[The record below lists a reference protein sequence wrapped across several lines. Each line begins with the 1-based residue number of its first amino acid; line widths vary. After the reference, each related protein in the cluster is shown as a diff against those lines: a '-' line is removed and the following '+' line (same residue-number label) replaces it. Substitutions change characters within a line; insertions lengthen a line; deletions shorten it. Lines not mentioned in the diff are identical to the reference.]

1 MAHSIKARTPWLFI
15 TLIGEFFAV
24 AITNKF
30 DSTFTTLPIIAA
42 FMPLLVGLG
51 GNIGTQSITI
61 MVRGISTGQVSLSSG
76 WSYIGKETLTGL
88 CIGFIFGL
96 CVVLTTWAWQHSLE
110 LGFVVGLAMALNMTI
125 AAVIGTCTPL
135 LLKKMNFDP
144 AVASGPVITTAIDI
158 IGLAVYLILVTA
170 YLISYA

>member
-1 MAHSIKARTPWLFI
+1 M
-15 TLIGEFFAV
+15 
-24 AITNKF
+24 
-30 DSTFTTLPIIAA
+30 
-42 FMPLLVGLG
+42 
-51 GNIGTQSITI
+51 
-61 MVRGISTGQVSLSSG
+61 
-76 WSYIGKETLTGL
+76 LT
-88 CIGFIFGL
+88 
-96 CVVLTTWAWQHSLE
+96 VTVP
-110 LGFVVGLAMALNMTI
+110 MALNMTI